1 MRDERWPGKT
11 GCAWWRLQKAKSS
24 SKAENPESKMAAAI
38 QALLVLALLHLATA
52 TPVIGK
58 QSVSTVSTGYLG
70 HPVGGLG
77 YGGLGYGG
85 LGYGGL
91 GYGGLGYGGLGYGG
105 LGYGGLGYGGLG
117 YHGAA
122 LGALG
127 GLGYPLGIGAGVV
140 APHAVKG
147 KIAAPLAPFVGAI

>member
-1 MRDERWPGKT
+1 
-11 GCAWWRLQKAKSS
+11 
-24 SKAENPESKMAAAI
+24 MAAAI

-58 QSVSTVSTGYLG
+58 QTVSTLSTGYLG

-85 LGYGGL
+85 LGVAGLGVAGL
-91 GYGGLGYGGLGYGG
+91 GYGGLGYPGAALGGVYTHHAAG
-105 LGYGGLGYGGLG
+105 LVHPYGGLG
-117 YHGAA
+117 YHAA
-122 LGALG
+122 PYHSALG

-140 APHAVKG
+140 APHVVKG
-147 KIAAPLAPFVGAI
+147 KVAAPLAPVVAAI

>member
-1 MRDERWPGKT
+1 
-11 GCAWWRLQKAKSS
+11 
-24 SKAENPESKMAAAI
+24 MAAAM
-38 QALLVLALLHLATA
+38 QALLVIALLHLATA
-52 TPVIGK
+52 TPVVTK
-58 QSVSTVSTGYLG
+58 QKVSTFSTGYLG

-91 GYGGLGYGGLGYGG
+91 GYGGLGYHGAALGGAYTHHANCLSLAAGLVHPYGG
-105 LGYGGLGYGGLG
+105 LGYQSLVSNT
-117 YHGAA
+117 
-122 LGALG
+122 LG

-140 APHAVKG
+140 NS

>member
-1 MRDERWPGKT
+1 
-11 GCAWWRLQKAKSS
+11 
-24 SKAENPESKMAAAI
+24 MAAAI

-58 QSVSTVSTGYLG
+58 QTVSTLSTGYLG

-85 LGYGGL
+85 LGVAGLGVAGL
-91 GYGGLGYGGLGYGG
+91 GYGGLGYPGAALGGVYTHHAAG
-105 LGYGGLGYGGLG
+105 LVHPYGGLG
-117 YHGAA
+117 YHAA
-122 LGALG
+122 PYHHALG

-140 APHAVKG
+140 APHVVKG
-147 KIAAPLAPFVGAI
+147 KIAAPLAPVVAAI

>member
-1 MRDERWPGKT
+1 
-11 GCAWWRLQKAKSS
+11 
-24 SKAENPESKMAAAI
+24 MAAAI

-58 QSVSTVSTGYLG
+58 QTVSTLSTGYLG

-91 GYGGLGYGGLGYGG
+91 GVAGLGVAGLGYGGLGYPGAALGG
-105 LGYGGLGYGGLG
+105 VYTHHAAGLVHPYGGLG
-117 YHGAA
+117 YHAA
-122 LGALG
+122 PYHHALG

-140 APHAVKG
+140 APHVVKG
-147 KIAAPLAPFVGAI
+147 KVAAPLAPVVAAI

>member
-1 MRDERWPGKT
+1 
-11 GCAWWRLQKAKSS
+11 
-24 SKAENPESKMAAAI
+24 MAAAI

-58 QSVSTVSTGYLG
+58 QTVSTLSTGYLG

-85 LGYGGL
+85 LGVVGLGVAGL
-91 GYGGLGYGGLGYGG
+91 GYGGLGYPGAALGGVYTHHAAG
-105 LGYGGLGYGGLG
+105 LVHPYGGLG
-117 YHGAA
+117 YHAA
-122 LGALG
+122 PYHHALG

-140 APHAVKG
+140 APHVVKG
-147 KIAAPLAPFVGAI
+147 KIAAPLAPVVAAI

>member
-1 MRDERWPGKT
+1 
-11 GCAWWRLQKAKSS
+11 
-24 SKAENPESKMAAAI
+24 MAAAI

-58 QSVSTVSTGYLG
+58 QTVSTLSTGYLG

-85 LGYGGL
+85 LGVAGLGVAGL
-91 GYGGLGYGGLGYGG
+91 GYGGLGYPGAALGGVYTHHAAG
-105 LGYGGLGYGGLG
+105 LVHPYGGLG
-117 YHGAA
+117 YHAA
-122 LGALG
+122 PYHHALG

-140 APHAVKG
+140 APHVVKG
-147 KIAAPLAPFVGAI
+147 KVAAPLAPVVAAI

>member
-1 MRDERWPGKT
+1 
-11 GCAWWRLQKAKSS
+11 
-24 SKAENPESKMAAAI
+24 MAAAM
-38 QALLVLALLHLATA
+38 QALLVIALLHLATA
-52 TPVIGK
+52 TPVVTK
-58 QSVSTVSTGYLG
+58 QKVSTFSTGYLG

-105 LGYGGLGYGGLG
+105 LGYGGLGY
-117 YHGAA
+117 HGAA
-122 LGALG
+122 LGGAYTHHAALG

-140 APHAVKG
+140 APHVVNS
-147 KIAAPLAPFVGAI
+147 KIANWVRASLYPRPMPGAVYAGAPFAPVV

>member
-1 MRDERWPGKT
+1 
-11 GCAWWRLQKAKSS
+11 
-24 SKAENPESKMAAAI
+24 MAAAM
-38 QALLVLALLHLATA
+38 QALVVLALLHLATA
-52 TPVIGK
+52 SPVIGK
-58 QSVSTVSTGYLG
+58 QTVSTLSTGFLG
-70 HPVGGLG
+70 HPV
-77 YGGLGYGG
+77 
-85 LGYGGL
+85 
-91 GYGGLGYGGLGYGG
+91 GGLGYGGLGYGG

-140 APHAVKG
+140 NS

>member
-1 MRDERWPGKT
+1 
-11 GCAWWRLQKAKSS
+11 
-24 SKAENPESKMAAAI
+24 MAAAI
-38 QALLVLALLHLATA
+38 QALLVLALFHLATA
-52 TPVIGK
+52 TPVVGK
-58 QSVSTVSTGYLG
+58 QTVSTVSTGFLG
-70 HPVGGLG
+70 HPV
-77 YGGLGYGG
+77 
-85 LGYGGL
+85 GYGGL

-122 LGALG
+122 LGGAYTHHAAELVHPYGGLGYHAPPITAVALG